1 MKVNVLENYENM
13 SEAVAKYII
22 DYVNNKPESLLCLAG
37 GDTPLLT
44 YQFLVEAAEKGEVD
58 FSKCKFVSLDE
69 WVGLGEDIKGSCV
82 ETLYRTIYGKLP
94 IVKDQVCFFNGLAE
108 SLEEE
113 CKRVDKFIFENNRVD
128 IMLLGIGMNGHLGF
142 NEPNVDT
149 DLYCT
154 VIPLD
159 PVTKTVGAKYF
170 DQEVSITSGIT
181 LGIKHIMESNS
192 IILMANSLKKADIV
206 KATVEGE
213 ISVKVPSSLVREVNN
228 SQIFLD
234 KEAASKLKDS
244 VKFGM

>member
-1 MKVNVLENYENM
+1 MKVNVLENYEKM
-13 SEAVAKYII
+13 SKSVAEYII
-22 DYVNNKPESLLCLAG
+22 NYVNNKPESLLCLAG

-44 YQFLVEAAEKGEVD
+44 YQYLVEAAEKKEVD

-69 WVGLGEDIKGSCV
+69 WIGLGEDVKGSCV

-94 IVKDQVCFFNGLAE
+94 IEKDQVCFFNGVAKD
-108 SLEEE
+108 LEVE
-113 CKRVDKFIFENNRVD
+113 CKRVDKFIFDNSGVD

-149 DLYCT
+149 NLYCT
-154 VIPLD
+154 VISLD

-170 DQEVSITSGIT
+170 DQEVDVTSGIT
-181 LGIKHIMESNS
+181 LGMKHIMESKS
-192 IILMANSLKKADIV
+192 IILMANALKKADIV

-213 ISVKVPSSLVREVNN
+213 ISVKVPASLARNVDN

-234 KEAASKLKDS
+234 KEAASKLK
-244 VKFGM
+244 